1 MFIQEKYQKLIDK
14 LKTKSLET
22 LWEKTEDKTS
32 KDAASILFET
42 ARTFAEIKDEITGE
56 KSDIFNE
63 LVDFKQNKKKYV
75 KETDDEYTIECN
87 FNSDD
92 PVQTTF
98 SIKKVWL
105 DNTFEELCSYALMTI
120 EETRSEYKHKR
131 QVCEDKVKE
140 YQQKIEKNDR
150 KLFEISNLEN
160 AIRTETGGPRDI
172 ILANRYASDVRL
184 RMCGTNTK
192 WKFVVPPSDA
202 QFIQL
207 SYTGDI
213 TNPTYTSI
221 DPPGGPYLTVGKN
234 SIRPYLMK
242 DNIEINIKSI
252 TFKDGS
258 YYLETDPIPE
268 FKVESV

>member
-1 MFIQEKYQKLIDK
+1 MNIQETYQKLITT
-14 LKTKSLET
+14 LRTKSLEK
-22 LWEKTEDKTS
+22 LWEQTEDKTS
-32 KDAASILFET
+32 KDAAVILFET
-42 ARTFAEIKDEITGE
+42 AKAFAEINDEITGV

-63 LVDFKQNKKKYV
+63 QVDFKQNKKKYV
-75 KETDDEYTIECN
+75 KETDDEYTIECK
-87 FNSDD
+87 FKTDD

-98 SIKKVWL
+98 AIKKSWL
-105 DNTFEELCSYALMTI
+105 KNTYDELCGYALMTI
-120 EETRSEYKHKR
+120 EKTRAEYKHKR
-131 QVCEDKVKE
+131 QVCVDKVKE
-140 YQQKIEKNDR
+140 YQQKIERNEK
-150 KLFEISNLEN
+150 KLFEISNLED

-192 WKFVVPPSDA
+192 WKFVVPTSDA

-207 SYTGDI
+207 SYNGDI
-213 TNPTYTSI
+213 ENPTYTSI

-268 FKVESV
+268 FKVETV